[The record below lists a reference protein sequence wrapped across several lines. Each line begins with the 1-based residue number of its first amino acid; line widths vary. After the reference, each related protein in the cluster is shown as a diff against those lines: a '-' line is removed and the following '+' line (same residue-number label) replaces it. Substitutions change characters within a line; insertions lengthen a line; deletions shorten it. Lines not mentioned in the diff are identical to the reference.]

1 MLNLPVIVDAIP
13 KNNCRVIVN
22 AESMEGDTRLSPDI
36 ELYTFPGTSIALGLD
51 LMLEGSPLVNVP
63 ILGAFSKVTDL
74 VSMDSVK
81 AVLKDKWGSK
91 SERNIEAVERSY
103 ANTLRAY

>member
-1 MLNLPVIVDAIP
+1 MLLISVP
-13 KNNCRVIVN
+13 KLISCQLTVR
-22 AESMEGDTRLSPDI
+22 
-36 ELYTFPGTSIALGLD
+36 
-51 LMLEGSPLVNVP
+51 P

-81 AVLKDKWGSK
+81 AVLKDKWGNK